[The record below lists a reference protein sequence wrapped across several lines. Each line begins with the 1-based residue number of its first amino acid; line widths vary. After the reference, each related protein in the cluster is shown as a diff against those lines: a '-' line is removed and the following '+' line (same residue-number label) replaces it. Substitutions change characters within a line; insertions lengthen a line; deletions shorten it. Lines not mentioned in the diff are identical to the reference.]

1 MNEFRTTGIF
11 DMLHTNNMRS
21 QDQGG
26 GPNPQTGGGAR
37 AGEPVPSSENVHK
50 DSTLPA
56 SRRNA
61 SAGAVA
67 LAPFNPADV
76 FVLEINNVKESF
88 FLVAEYL
95 PEHTKLNDS
104 KHQHFETEYDR
115 IHKASTALHI
125 TSLVILSFM
134 VLEVRASAWVDCT

>member
-1 MNEFRTTGIF
+1 
-11 DMLHTNNMRS
+11 MLHSNNVRS

-26 GPNPQTGGGAR
+26 GPNSQTGGGAR
-37 AGEPVPSSENVHK
+37 SSENVHK

-56 SRRNA
+56 SRSNA

-134 VLEVRASAWVDCT
+134 VLEVRASAWVDCEFSPSWFLR

>member
-1 MNEFRTTGIF
+1 M
-11 DMLHTNNMRS
+11 

-26 GPNPQTGGGAR
+26 GSNPQSGGTQAGGA
-37 AGEPVPSSENVHK
+37 VPDDGANIQQ
-50 DSTLPA
+50 DSAHSAT
-56 SRRNA
+56 RRNV
-61 SAGAVA
+61 SVVA
-67 LAPFNPADV
+67 AQAPFNPADV

-104 KHQHFETEYDR
+104 KHHHYETEYER

-134 VLEVRASAWVDCT
+134 VLEVGEGLTTGRVFV